1 MFLPLLISYQELARS
16 LAPRLCE
23 EVPVCVLTLLALPGL
38 PMGCASSKDDKAD
51 ASPTDVN
58 PAVGGSAAH
67 KGPTTHTGYHSD
79 VEAGQ
84 KHAFTEQLVTNNMHQ
99 IGEIYD
105 LSHSTTL
112 GRGACGSVS
121 TVTHKATGAIY
132 AMKTVSME
140 GMAAHTMA
148 ELRQEIAVQK
158 MLDHPNIVRHAACRA
173 ASCRRALP
181 QPSRARVVWTRGH
194 QPTVARRLTPDASFG
209 RSRCLR
215 HSRTPAARSCISSW
229 SCARVAPS
237 CAYALPLHPPSLSL
251 VPAS

>member
-1 MFLPLLISYQELARS
+1 
-16 LAPRLCE
+16 
-23 EVPVCVLTLLALPGL
+23 
-38 PMGCASSKDDKAD
+38 MGCASSKDDKAD
-51 ASPTDVN
+51 ASPSDVN
-58 PAVGGSAAH
+58 PAVGGSPAH

-121 TVTHKATGAIY
+121 TVTHKATGAMY

-158 MLDHPNIVRHAACRA
+158 MLDHPNIVRPRPAPAPTPPPLH
-173 ASCRRALP
+173 
-181 QPSRARVVWTRGH
+181 RVAH
-194 QPTVARRLTPDASFG
+194 LAARRSPLLPP
-209 RSRCLR
+209 CPP
-215 HSRTPAARSCISSW
+215 PAAR
-229 SCARVAPS
+229 
-237 CAYALPLHPPSLSL
+237 
-251 VPAS
+251 